1 MARHA
6 LSRSRRRALLRA
18 GLTVTAVGAALG
30 AAGGAAA
37 QAAPLPIAPAPGA
50 DSSLDAVGE
59 ATGGAVTGALGH
71 GVSPATNLQLDPLA
85 KTGVDPLSN
94 RVGTQIADFKPVT
107 TGTVTDPL
115 SSGGALNDQP
125 LVGQVTGPVHG

>member
-30 AAGGAAA
+30 AGGAAA

-50 DSSLDAVGE
+50 DSSVDAVGG

-71 GVSPATNLQLDPLA
+71 GVSPVTNLQLDPLA

-115 SSGGALNDQP
+115 SGGGGLNDLP
-125 LVGQVTGPVHG
+125 SVGR

>member
-30 AAGGAAA
+30 AGGAAA
-37 QAAPLPIAPAPGA
+37 QAAPLPIAPASGA

-71 GVSPATNLQLDPLA
+71 GVSPVTNLRLDPLA

-107 TGTVTDPL
+107 TGIVTDPL
-115 SSGGALNDQP
+115 SGGGSLNDLP
-125 LVGQVTGPVHG
+125 LVGQVTGLVHG